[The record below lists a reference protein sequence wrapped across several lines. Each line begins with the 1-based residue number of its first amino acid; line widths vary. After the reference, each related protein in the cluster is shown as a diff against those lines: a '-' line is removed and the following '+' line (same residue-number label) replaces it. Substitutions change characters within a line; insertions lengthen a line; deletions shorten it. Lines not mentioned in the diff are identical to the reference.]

1 MATQQYIG
9 ITLGPISRIMTYTQ
23 STKSLWGASY
33 FMSFLAK
40 QLISDSFKE
49 GRVFLKPQLQETMWS
64 IYDGVGRFPDQY
76 IFESQKGDFEKLLLK
91 RNEVFKLIGKDIA
104 QTLGKNSGKEKK
116 EIICYLKNTIKIYV
130 IEMNEWDASKS
141 ILDQCQQALNVMECR
156 DCYQVCESRNYLAE
170 YFEKIHL
177 SSLLI
182 DDAFGITQT
191 GYRLFQTII
200 ECSAANAVKMGLI
213 NKQELFNDKKVES
226 LPSVYKYIA
235 FVSSD
240 GDNIG
245 KALGKLGHK
254 LSDVLLKYNI
264 EIVNIVNKW
273 GGQVIYSGGDDLLFF
288 APISSIFTLIKE
300 IDDTFN
306 STLSSS
312 EAKEINEILGSNN
325 MPIPTLSFGVSISY
339 YKHPMSESLRKS
351 EELLKQAKDSG
362 RNCIVWNVR
371 KHSGQ
376 SIKSTF
382 QKKHTEIY
390 NAAINIINNS
400 VGQKNIVFLH
410 SVSHY
415 LLQHKAVLNHILSGG
430 NSDKIKEELVN
441 YMANTFKNADHQ
453 NHEENLQMFRNFLQ
467 DASAVEA
474 DKNEAID
481 KLHALLRYIELLI
494 SKQDTA
500 I

>member
-40 QLISDSFKE
+40 QLISDFLKE
-49 GRVFLKPQLQETMWS
+49 GRVFLKPQLQETMWN

-76 IFESQKGDFEKLLLK
+76 IFESQKGDFEVLLLK
-91 RNEVFKLIGKDIA
+91 RNAVFNLIGKDIA
-104 QTLGKNSGKEKK
+104 QTLGKKRDEEKK
-116 EIICYLKNTIKIYV
+116 EILCYLKNTIKIYA

-156 DCYQVCESRNYLAE
+156 DCYPVRESRNYLAE
-170 YFEKIHL
+170 YFEKIHT

-182 DDAFGITQT
+182 NDAFGITQT

-200 ECSAANAVKMGLI
+200 ECSAADAVKMGLI
-213 NKQELFNDKKVES
+213 NKQELFNDKKVEF

-235 FVSSD
+235 FVSAD

-245 KALGKLGHK
+245 KALGKLGYE
-254 LSDVLLKYNI
+254 LSNALLEYNK
-264 EIVNIVNKW
+264 EIVKKVNKW

-288 APISSIFTLIKE
+288 APINSIFTLISE
-300 IDDTFN
+300 IDETFN
-306 STLSSS
+306 SMVKSSQKTIDTLM
-312 EAKEINEILGSNN
+312 SNN

-339 YKHPMSESLRKS
+339 YKHPMSESLKLS
-351 EELLKQAKDSG
+351 EDLLQQAKDSG
-362 RNCIVWNVR
+362 RNRIVWHVR

-376 SIKSTF
+376 CIQSSF
-382 QKKHTEIY
+382 SKKHAKIY
-390 NAAINIINNS
+390 EAALGIINNS
-400 VGQKNIVFLH
+400 VGQKNNVFLH

-415 LLQHKAVLNHILSGG
+415 LLQHKKVLNHILSGVSPDMI
-430 NSDKIKEELVN
+430 NEELEN

-453 NHEENLQMFRNFLQ
+453 NHDVSLKIFRGYLQ
-467 DASAVEA
+467 DASAVEV

-481 KLHALLRYIELLI
+481 KLHALLRFIELLI
-494 SKQDTA
+494 SKQEKA
-500 I
+500 V